1 METRTSENYSN
12 NFLNKDGTKNEQ
24 SYDDSFVRGK
34 MAGGV
39 NGILYEH
46 FGWELTDGDHMAIDC
61 KFINDPTRGVELEQ
75 GGWDGPD
82 FWEHN
87 YSKLFL
93 KDLGYRTTNFQER
106 KLKYWLNDTLNV
118 HDDYIDNEGKKRYK
132 WKKILNL
139 ENKQDT
145 IYCRTNVQLT
155 NFIIIRPETVMNKKY
170 EIRERFTYNSKK
182 IEPWCCFKREDVESY
197 KLINGILIK
206 Y

>member
-1 METRTSENYSN
+1 MEMRTSENYN
-12 NFLNKDGTKNEQ
+12 NSFYNEDGTRNTE
-24 SYDDSFVRGK
+24 SYNDSFVREK

-39 NGILYEH
+39 HGILFEH
-46 FGWELTDGDHMAIDC
+46 FGWELTKGDFMGIDC
-61 KFINDPTRGVELEQ
+61 KFANDPTRGVELEQ

-93 KDLGYRTTNFQER
+93 KDLGYRTVNFQAR
-106 KLKYWLNDTLNV
+106 KIKYWMNDMLKCKVFNDETKTKF
-118 HDDYIDNEGKKRYK
+118 HFETFP
-132 WKKILNL
+132 NL

-155 NFIIIRPETVMNKKY
+155 NFIIIRPETVLNKKY
-170 EIRERFTYNSKK
+170 EIRERFAWNSKK
-182 IEPWCCFKREDVESY
+182 NEPWCCFKREDVESY
-197 KLINGILIK
+197 KIINGILIK

>member
-87 YSKLFL
+87 YSKLF
-93 KDLGYRTTNFQER
+93 F
-106 KLKYWLNDTLNV
+106 
-118 HDDYIDNEGKKRYK
+118 
-132 WKKILNL
+132 
-139 ENKQDT
+139 
-145 IYCRTNVQLT
+145 VQL
-155 NFIIIRPETVMNKKY
+155 
-170 EIRERFTYNSKK
+170 
-182 IEPWCCFKREDVESY
+182 
-197 KLINGILIK
+197 
-206 Y
+206 